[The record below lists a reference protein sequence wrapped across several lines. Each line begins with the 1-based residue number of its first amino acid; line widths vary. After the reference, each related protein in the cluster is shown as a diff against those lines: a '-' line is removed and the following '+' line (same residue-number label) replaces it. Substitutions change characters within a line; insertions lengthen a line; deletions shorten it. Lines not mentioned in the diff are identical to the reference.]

1 MSNIFG
7 KYFCLSTFGESHGSA
22 VGVVIDGC
30 PAGIDISL
38 ENLQYELD
46 RRKPGQSVITTSRKE
61 DDTIEILS
69 GIFEGKTLGTPI
81 TLLVRNEDFRP
92 KAYQHMKELYRPSH
106 ADYTYEQRY
115 GYRDWRGGGR
125 ASNRE
130 SVARVAAGAIA
141 KELIAELCNIEVL
154 AWVAKIRNIETSIKR
169 EAVTKELI
177 EKNIVRCPEQTIAE
191 QMIEAIKTA
200 KKTGDSLG
208 GVIHFLIRNTPAGI
222 GSPVFKKLHS
232 EIGKALLSINAT
244 RAFEIGLGYDSTVL
258 TGSEHNDEINIT
270 EHGEVTTTTNNAGG
284 IVGGIS
290 NGEDI
295 YGSLAFKPTATI
307 IKKQHTISTNKENI
321 IFSGTGRHDPC
332 VLPRAVPIVEAMIN
346 LVLADQL
353 ISYTFADINRL
364 KKIFAK

>member
-154 AWVAKIRNIETSIKR
+154 AWVAKIRNIETSIQR

-191 QMIEAIKTA
+191 QMIDAIKTA

-222 GSPVFKKLHS
+222 GSPVFQKTSLRNRKS
-232 EIGKALLSINAT
+232 
-244 RAFEIGLGYDSTVL
+244 ST
-258 TGSEHNDEINIT
+258 E
-270 EHGEVTTTTNNAGG
+270 
-284 IVGGIS
+284 
-290 NGEDI
+290 
-295 YGSLAFKPTATI
+295 Y
-307 IKKQHTISTNKENI
+307 
-321 IFSGTGRHDPC
+321 
-332 VLPRAVPIVEAMIN
+332 
-346 LVLADQL
+346 
-353 ISYTFADINRL
+353 
-364 KKIFAK
+364 

>member
-1 MSNIFG
+1 M
-7 KYFCLSTFGESHGSA
+7 
-22 VGVVIDGC
+22 GV
-30 PAGIDISL
+30 L
-38 ENLQYELD
+38 
-46 RRKPGQSVITTSRKE
+46 
-61 DDTIEILS
+61 
-69 GIFEGKTLGTPI
+69 F
-81 TLLVRNEDFRP
+81 
-92 KAYQHMKELYRPSH
+92 
-106 ADYTYEQRY
+106 
-115 GYRDWRGGGR
+115 
-125 ASNRE
+125 
-130 SVARVAAGAIA
+130 
-141 KELIAELCNIEVL
+141 
-154 AWVAKIRNIETSIKR
+154 
-169 EAVTKELI
+169 
-177 EKNIVRCPEQTIAE
+177 
-191 QMIEAIKTA
+191 
-200 KKTGDSLG
+200 
-208 GVIHFLIRNTPAGI
+208 
-222 GSPVFKKLHS
+222 FKKLHS

-258 TGSEHNDEINIT
+258 TGSEHNDEINMT
-270 EHGEVTTTTNNAGG
+270 KHGEVTTTTNNAGG